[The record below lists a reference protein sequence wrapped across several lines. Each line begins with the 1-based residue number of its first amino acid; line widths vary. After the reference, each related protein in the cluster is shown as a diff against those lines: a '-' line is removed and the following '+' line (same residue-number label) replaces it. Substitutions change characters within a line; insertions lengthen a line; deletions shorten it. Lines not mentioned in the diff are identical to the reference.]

1 MLPGKSPIFPY
12 KYKRCFCLVACLNFW
27 KIAYTKKIT
36 YPSKHTHQYFQS
48 ASITSMEPKQLGR
61 PALPS
66 EPPIIEF
73 IIKTYDQ
80 LSRRQN
86 HVEGDARYYGRM
98 SVDGD
103 AQHSASI
110 ELRALDIHS
119 GKRDNGDQFLEL
131 MSETDIQEA
140 MSKNTADKEAA
151 ELQLILKDGL
161 FSTSKN
167 VGSVLELLLSHLEEK
182 GSLIQ
187 ISKWDEIPVW
197 VPL

>member
-1 MLPGKSPIFPY
+1 
-12 KYKRCFCLVACLNFW
+12 
-27 KIAYTKKIT
+27 
-36 YPSKHTHQYFQS
+36 
-48 ASITSMEPKQLGR
+48 MEPKQLGR

-110 ELRALDIHS
+110 KLRALDIHS
-119 GKRDNGDQFLEL
+119 GKRDNGNQFLEL

-140 MSKNTADKEAA
+140 ISKNTADKEAA
-151 ELQLILKDGL
+151 ELQLIVDDEV
-161 FSTSKN
+161 FSTSRH
-167 VGSVLELLLSHLEEK
+167 VGSALKGLLIHSEEND
-182 GSLIQ
+182 SLIQ
-187 ISKWDEIPVW
+187 IFKWDEIPA
-197 VPL
+197 

>member
-1 MLPGKSPIFPY
+1 
-12 KYKRCFCLVACLNFW
+12 
-27 KIAYTKKIT
+27 
-36 YPSKHTHQYFQS
+36 
-48 ASITSMEPKQLGR
+48 MEPKQLGG
-61 PALPS
+61 PAPPS
-66 EPPIIEF
+66 EPPKEDIIEF
-73 IIKTYDQ
+73 IIRTYDQ
-80 LSRRQN
+80 LGRRQML
-86 HVEGDARYYGRM
+86 VDGDARYYGRM

-103 AQHSASI
+103 AQRSASI

-167 VGSVLELLLSHLEEK
+167 VGSVLELLLSHSEEK

-187 ISKWDEIPVW
+187 ISKWDEFPV
-197 VPL
+197 